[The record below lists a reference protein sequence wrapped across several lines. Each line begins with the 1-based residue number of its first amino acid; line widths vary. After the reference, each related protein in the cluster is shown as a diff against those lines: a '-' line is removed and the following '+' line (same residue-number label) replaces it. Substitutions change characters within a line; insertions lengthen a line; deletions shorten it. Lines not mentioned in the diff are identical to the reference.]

1 MKIDQLKTLAKNVSQ
16 NSYSPFSKFKVGSAI
31 LTKNGDVFTG
41 CNMESKSLTF
51 NICAERN
58 AISTAISK
66 AGNLEIDQVV
76 IYTPTQKAA
85 TPCGPC
91 RQLIFEFGGNANV
104 YSFCDS
110 DDSIEMNIKELLPQA
125 FDFDEQ

>member
-1 MKIDQLKTLAKNVSQ
+1 MDQLKTLAKEVAQ
-16 NSYSPFSKFKVGSAI
+16 NAYAPFSKFSVGCALLS
-31 LTKNGDVFTG
+31 KSGKVFTG
-41 CNMESKSLTF
+41 CNVESNSLTF

-85 TPCGPC
+85 APCGSC
-91 RQLIFEFGGNANV
+91 RQLIFELGKETRVFS
-104 YSFCDS
+104 YCDTT
-110 DDSIEMNIKELLPQA
+110 DTIDKTIRELLPDA